1 MSISDIACNKTAYVY
16 LSVENVKPT
25 ATAFVASLYY
35 SPGREDTKDKYPKVL
50 YCQFCIYTYPITLN
64 QKTTK

>member
-25 ATAFVASLYY
+25 ATAFVASL
-35 SPGREDTKDKYPKVL
+35 
-50 YCQFCIYTYPITLN
+50 
-64 QKTTK
+64 